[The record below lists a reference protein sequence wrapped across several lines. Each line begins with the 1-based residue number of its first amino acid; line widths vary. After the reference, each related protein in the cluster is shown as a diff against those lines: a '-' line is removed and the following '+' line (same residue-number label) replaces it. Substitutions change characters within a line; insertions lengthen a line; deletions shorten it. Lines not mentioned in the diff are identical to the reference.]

1 MDKQSQPTNKQ
12 PSNKEDAKNWLTY
25 SGMAFELFAIIGI
38 FTAIGYFL
46 DQKLNSSPIL
56 LIILLL
62 LGLAVGFYRIL
73 KQFS

>member
-1 MDKQSQPTNKQ
+1 
-12 PSNKEDAKNWLTY
+12 
-25 SGMAFELFAIIGI
+25 MAFELFAIIGI